1 MPTDICIS
9 ISPLLQYDNCSKDPF
24 SALEMQGLLFR
35 ISLFIA
41 EVTEIV
47 LAAASSILQDSNTTA
62 LENPL
67 FPLID
72 SLVAKNVFDFNW
84 RKRQRNFTSVFVKLN
99 STFRVLRLTAMVS
112 DLKQLK
118 DVLMDFCRF

>member
-1 MPTDICIS
+1 M
-9 ISPLLQYDNCSKDPF
+9 
-24 SALEMQGLLFR
+24 
-35 ISLFIA
+35 
-41 EVTEIV
+41 

-112 DLKQLK
+112 DLKQFERCL
-118 DVLMDFCRF
+118 DGFLSILTDFINNIGSIQTSVSVYRRSQQKAPRDYLSKLSSLFSY